1 MSYQTHW
8 DHLLN
13 FSTNEQDLFTELF
26 YMRNTID
33 LDLTVFYIY
42 ILLVDFSHALDIIIN
57 VLIKLNLKIT
67 KVLHVSS
74 TIKYMYCINWWVFK
88 DNSLVESDYH
98 ERWIITKSENS
109 I

>member
-1 MSYQTHW
+1 
-8 DHLLN
+8 
-13 FSTNEQDLFTELF
+13 
-26 YMRNTID
+26 MRNTID

-74 TIKYMYCINWWVFK
+74 TIEYMYCIN
-88 DNSLVESDYH
+88 
-98 ERWIITKSENS
+98 
-109 I
+109 